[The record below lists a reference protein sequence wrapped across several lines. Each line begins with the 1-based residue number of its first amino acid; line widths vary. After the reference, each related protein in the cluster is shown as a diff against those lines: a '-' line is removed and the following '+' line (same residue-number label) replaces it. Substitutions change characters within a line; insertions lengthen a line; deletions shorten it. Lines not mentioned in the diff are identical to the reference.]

1 MHHPSLHCVRSF
13 AHGHDD
19 VPAFHATFLVATFL
33 AAAVLNLGY
42 FAILIFLHMILD
54 FVKYRE
60 VHGYGY
66 RMTFKAMILESISDI
81 ALFLMGLTVSVYFS
95 HTFMLAAAGG
105 MVRSELTVLK
115 ALGTLIPKIVII
127 EHLVTIAVSVRSY
140 LDTEVLGLHGKC
152 TRLQLWSIRSSCFC
166 LLLLAIAIGL
176 YAQNDADLLSVLQ
189 HELIPAL

>member
-1 MHHPSLHCVRSF
+1 MLHPTLHSFKSF

-33 AAAVLNLGY
+33 AAAVLNLG
-42 FAILIFLHMILD
+42 FFLILILLHMMLD

-60 VHGYGY
+60 VHRYSY
-66 RMTFKAMILESISDI
+66 RMTLKAMLLESISDI
-81 ALFLMGLTVSVYFS
+81 ALFLMGLTVAVYFS

-105 MVRSELTVLK
+105 LLRSELTVLK
-115 ALGTLIPKIVII
+115 ALGTLIPKVIII

-152 TRLQLWSIRSSCFC
+152 TRLQVLSMYSSVTCVV
-166 LLLLAIAIGL
+166 LLLVSVGL
-176 YAQNDADLLSVLQ
+176 YAHNQADLLAVLQ
-189 HELIPAL
+189 HELIPSL